1 MIITISYW
9 FLRGFVWPLKVTSKN
24 VNKTYNAQQ
33 TDAAD
38 ADAMLV
44 SIELKLKQSVH
55 YYYLSN
61 NGSSF
66 GGMQ

>member
-1 MIITISYW
+1 MST
-9 FLRGFVWPLKVTSKN
+9 K
-24 VNKTYNAQQ
+24 NKTYHNKHNK

-44 SIELKLKQSVH
+44 IIILSIELKLKQSVH